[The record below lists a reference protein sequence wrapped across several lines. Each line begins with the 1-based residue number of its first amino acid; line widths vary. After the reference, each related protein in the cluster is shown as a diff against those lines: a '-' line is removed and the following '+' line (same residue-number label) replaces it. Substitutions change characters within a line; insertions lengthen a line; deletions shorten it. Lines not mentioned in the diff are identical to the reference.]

1 MIEGYMS
8 IKEAS
13 ELWNVTPRRIQA
25 YCMEGRIEGAAK
37 LGREWAIPTSAEKPG
52 DKRVHIVTGGKMKQK
67 KMEQVMK
74 IKKPELPNII
84 DGVCSM
90 IQSLSAS

>member
-1 MIEGYMS
+1 MTVRELAMRL
-8 IKEAS
+8 KE
-13 ELWNVTPRRIQA
+13 
-25 YCMEGRIEGAAK
+25 
-37 LGREWAIPTSAEKPG
+37 
-52 DKRVHIVTGGKMKQK
+52 K